1 MKEISRRDNQFIL
14 AKKNG
19 VKFLIEKKLDKL
31 KGFGYLNLNWNHSKM
46 KISSKED
53 LIGKLKEKG
62 FKITSQRLAIIDAL
76 LENHHAHP
84 GATLIFNEARKK
96 ANHVSLSTVYATL
109 KEFSENGLIRQ
120 LEFDRMENRYDGNLS
135 DHINLIC
142 KRCGKIIDYDIPTL
156 FEPKDITRKSGFIIT
171 DARMECHGY
180 CRDCLK
186 RPE

>member
-1 MKEISRRDNQFIL
+1 MRRSSR
-14 AKKNG
+14 
-19 VKFLIEKKLDKL
+19 E
-31 KGFGYLNLNWNHSKM
+31 
-46 KISSKED
+46 E
-53 LIGKLKEKG
+53 LIGQLKEKG

-76 LENHHAHP
+76 LENNLAHP
-84 GATLIFNEARKK
+84 GATLIFKEARKK

-142 KRCGKIIDYDIPTL
+142 KRCGKILDCDIPTP
-156 FEPKDITRKSGFIIT
+156 FEPKDITCKSGFIIT
-171 DARMECHGY
+171 DTRIECHGY
-180 CRDCLK
+180 CHDCLK

>member
-1 MKEISRRDNQFIL
+1 MRRSSR
-14 AKKNG
+14 
-19 VKFLIEKKLDKL
+19 E
-31 KGFGYLNLNWNHSKM
+31 
-46 KISSKED
+46 E
-53 LIGKLKEKG
+53 LIGQLKEKG

-76 LENHHAHP
+76 LENNLAHP
-84 GATLIFNEARKK
+84 GATLIFKEARKK

-142 KRCGKIIDYDIPTL
+142 KRCGKILDCDIPMP

-171 DARMECHGY
+171 DTRIECHGY
-180 CRDCLK
+180 CHDCLK